1 MAVRS
6 VFVFLKKSVR
16 PTCQFSTTLT
26 CRFSTTLY
34 LSSLSQSLSLFYQH
48 DGGRAKAG
56 AGGAAGG
63 GGGVVWVNGDAPP
76 STTMRGTRVKA
87 VVALLAFKTAVTDE
101 PSGVLSSWS
110 DADADPCRWAG
121 VTCASTRR
129 RPRRDHTSSR
139 RRHRR
144 EKIEAKLN

>member
-26 CRFSTTLY
+26 CQFSTTLY

-56 AGGAAGG
+56 AGGCAEA
-63 GGGVVWVNGDAPP
+63 GVVWVNGDAAV
-76 STTMRGTRVKA
+76 TTRGTR
-87 VVALLAFKTAVTDE
+87 
-101 PSGVLSSWS
+101 
-110 DADADPCRWAG
+110 
-121 VTCASTRR
+121 
-129 RPRRDHTSSR
+129 
-139 RRHRR
+139 
-144 EKIEAKLN
+144 